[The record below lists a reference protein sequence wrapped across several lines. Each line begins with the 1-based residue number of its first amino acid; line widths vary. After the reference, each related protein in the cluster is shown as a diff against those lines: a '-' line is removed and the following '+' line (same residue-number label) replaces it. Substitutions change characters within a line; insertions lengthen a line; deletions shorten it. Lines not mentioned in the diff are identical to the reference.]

1 VNKNILIT
9 GGKGFIGGHLVTL
22 FPFAEIYDLKN
33 NQNILD
39 YRKLLKSVKGKGIVI
54 HLAALTS
61 VEDSRKKP
69 GEYYCNNIVGTYNV
83 IKAGVEM
90 GCQTIIFASSAAV
103 YTPDNPYGLSKK
115 IGEDLMF
122 EYRHKIQAISLRLF
136 NIYGDGQNPEYAGV
150 IDKYFQAAKEK
161 KPLKITGDGKQNRD
175 FIAVSDITQIMKRIT
190 EEGSKIK
197 SGSVFEV
204 GTGRS
209 TTINELANIFAKR
222 YKLPMKHL
230 QDQPIGIFNSRAK
243 NKSLLKIIGDYK
255 FKSLKN
261 GLKEL
266 EENF

>member
-1 VNKNILIT
+1 MNKNILIT
-9 GGKGFIGGHLVTL
+9 GGKGFIGGNLVAL
-22 FPFAEIYDLKN
+22 FPFAETYDLKN
-33 NQNILD
+33 NQDILD
-39 YRKLLKSVKGKGIVI
+39 YKKLLKSVKGKDVII
-54 HLAALTS
+54 HLAALIS

-69 GEYYCNNIVGTYNV
+69 GEYYLNNVIGTYNV
-83 IKAGVEM
+83 IKAGIEM
-90 GCQTIIFASSAAV
+90 GCKTIIFASSAAV

-122 EYRHKIQAISLRLF
+122 EYRHKIQAISLRFF
-136 NIYGDGQNPEYAGV
+136 NIYGVGQNPEYAGV
-150 IDKYFQAAKEK
+150 IDKYFQATKDK
-161 KPLKITGDGKQNRD
+161 KILKITGDGKQTRD
-175 FIAVSDITQIMKRIT
+175 FIAVSDITQIIKIII
-190 EEGSKIK
+190 EKGNKIK

-209 TTINELANIFAKR
+209 ITINKLANIFAKKH
-222 YKLPMKHL
+222 KLSIKHL
-230 QDQPIGIFNSRAK
+230 HNQSIGIFNSRAK